1 MRYGYVRPD
10 NLPEAL
16 RWLAQRGSETRVL
29 AGGTDL
35 MVQLRQKSGD
45 LVIKSRV
52 LKPGTLAGDGIGAG
66 GGGGGTGEAQIWLM
80 DISGL
85 SELRGIS
92 EFVDRLEI
100 GALATHTRI
109 SESILVR
116 QRARA
121 LAEACASIGGP
132 QIRNRGTIGGN
143 IANASPAADTLPA
156 LVVLDAAAAV
166 ARWEDGRVKVRELPV
181 AGLVTGPY
189 QTALAPDELIVSVRI
204 PLLPAEAR
212 SAYIKLG
219 RRNAM
224 SISRLAVAAWAVLA
238 DDGRVTDVRICPG
251 SATPRPMR
259 FSQAEKVLLGKLPSA
274 DLVVEAARTVGDAM
288 VAVTGVRWSTEYKRP
303 VVEALSRRA
312 IAAVLGLGPA
322 GSAGRRGSCCDG
334 GDRDG
339 LRRLDGGIE
348 RENGR

>member
-1 MRYGYVRPD
+1 MRCGYARPGS
-10 NLPEAL
+10 LEEAL

-35 MVQLRQKSGD
+35 LVQLRQRSGD

-52 LKPGTLAGDGIGAG
+52 LKPGTGAGDGNGVAAG
-66 GGGGGTGEAQIWLM
+66 DLREDAQPEDEAPVWLM
-80 DISGL
+80 DISQL
-85 SELRGIS
+85 SELKRIS

-100 GALATHTRI
+100 GALVTHTRI

-121 LAEACASIGGP
+121 LAEACASVGGP

-156 LVVLDAAAAV
+156 LVVLDAVAV
-166 ARWEDGRVKVRELPV
+166 VAKWEDGRMKVRELPV
-181 AGLVTGPY
+181 TDLVTGPY
-189 QTALAPDELIVSVRI
+189 RTALAPDELIVSVRI
-204 PLLPAEAR
+204 PLLPAGAR
-212 SAYIKLG
+212 SVYVKLG

-224 SISRLAVAAWAVLA
+224 SISRLSVAAWAVLGA
-238 DDGRVTDVRICPG
+238 DGRVADVRICPG

-259 FSQAEKVLLGKLPSA
+259 FSEAERVLIGQLPSFELA
-274 DLVVEAARTVGDAM
+274 AEAAKAVADAM

-312 IAAVLGLGPA
+312 LAAVLGLVPA
-322 GSAGRRGSCCDG
+322 ADEAMAAGADPENRR
-334 GDRDG
+334 
-339 LRRLDGGIE
+339 
-348 RENGR
+348 